1 MVNSEK
7 YIEVIYVS
15 SNNNIISTN
24 IKFIDNLTLKNVQEL
39 LISKKIFS
47 KDFLEKRYF
56 GWYGKLINSGYI
68 IKENDRVEIFDNLRM
83 SPNEKR
89 KFNFK
94 QH

>member
-47 KDFLEKRYF
+47 KDFLEKR
-56 GWYGKLINSGYI
+56 
-68 IKENDRVEIFDNLRM
+68 
-83 SPNEKR
+83 
-89 KFNFK
+89 
-94 QH
+94 

>member
-15 SNNNIISTN
+15 SNNNINSTN
-24 IKFIDNLTLKNVQEL
+24 IKFIDKLTLKNVQEL

-56 GWYGKLINSGYI
+56 GCYGKLINSEYI